1 MVARKERGTVRRR
14 LRLAGLIALFTLAF
28 FPHGSAPAIASSRVS
43 GKVVARELT
52 HPAPAHRDGTLD
64 PVRGVLIAGSD
75 TGATGPGGLVYTS
88 PVLAAGQLFDRIGA
102 HWVAAPGTEETM
114 RVELRTSADA
124 VAWSAWRPAAADED
138 MADTEKNEW
147 YSSPSLVSPSA
158 QYAQYRV
165 WLDNGDPDAVRSIG
179 ITLLDVSD
187 LNASPVSRLLND
199 LGGALSDIARS
210 GEARAAVGATKILTR
225 QDWGADESMM
235 QWSPQYQKQQTKAV
249 IHHTVTDDGGSNV
262 AATIRSIYYFHAV
275 TRGWGDIGYNYLVDK
290 FGNIW
295 TGRQGGDH
303 VIGGHAYGWND
314 GAFGVAAI
322 GDYTTTAPSSALQ
335 GAIANLISLKFSQYG
350 ITDAFGAS
358 YFVHKEQRSDGTWVD
373 VAGTPPNIQ
382 GHRNANYIVG
392 QNGGQ
397 TECPGNQTYNM
408 MDGLKRITQ
417 AALDGGYTQLV
428 QLAPALP
435 RGTFPGAS
443 LVIPTTVTN
452 RGRTA
457 IPAGTAV
464 SYQILKSG
472 AVVLPQGGSAPLP
485 VSLAPGLS
493 TIVNVPFN
501 GPPAGDGYLVR
512 WDLQTSGVWWN
523 TLYNTPFRDMA
534 LRSTDWSA
542 AWISDTVPGQWT
554 AGETKTVSATINNDG
569 GRTWPAGGTNPVKVS
584 YKWTS
589 TATGNVFP
597 GAQLAPL
604 SADVA
609 PGQTV
614 TVTFSV
620 TAPAYPTNYSL
631 RLDLTKVGEFSFG
644 DKGIVPDDTTT
655 AVLLDARATYAPTA
669 VAFSSGQTATVPVT
683 ITNTGA
689 GVFPT
694 TNAQPVNLSY
704 HWSTSSGTTVVWD
717 GARTKLPTD
726 LAPGTSVQLQ
736 ASVTAPPTGGTFTL
750 RFDLVQEGVA
760 WFSAKG
766 NPTGNLGVTVAGPV
780 VKTFGATYQPQVAA
794 LAVSGA
800 QTAVP
805 ITVTNSGNFT
815 WPAAGATPVDLSYH
829 WADSAGRTVVWDGL
843 RTKLAADVPAG
854 GSQSLQAAVQ
864 FPTATGAY
872 TLRWDLVQEGV
883 AWFSGQGVTTYDQA
897 VTVQAQQQATTYGA
911 SYDVSA
917 VPASLPTEMRALV
930 LVSLTNTSSFNWG
943 AGVNLAYHWYDA
955 AGNTV
960 IWDGVRTPLSL
971 APGAS
976 GTVKATV
983 VGPAAPGT
991 YTLRFDVVRE
1001 GIAWFS
1007 GQGVATLPKAI
1018 SVTVPAYGMVFTAA
1032 PASVTLPANGTA
1044 TVPLTVKNTGSL
1056 PWSAAQ
1062 LYSASYHITRW
1073 DDTVVVWDGV
1083 RTPLP
1088 DIAPGQSATIN
1099 VAVRA
1104 PAAGSYVVKFDLV
1117 REGVTWF
1124 SGQGIPTGNV
1134 AALVQ

>member
-1 MVARKERGTVRRR
+1 MRRR

-28 FPHGSAPAIASSRVS
+28 FPHGSAPAVASPRVS

-64 PVRGVLIAGSD
+64 RVGGALIQGAD
-75 TGATGPGGLVYTS
+75 AGATGPGGLVYTS
-88 PVLAAGQLFDRIGA
+88 PALAADQLFDRIGA
-102 HWVAAPGTEETM
+102 HWVAAPGAEASM
-114 RVELRTSADA
+114 HVELRTSADA
-124 VAWSAWRPAAADED
+124 ATWSAWRAADADED
-138 MADTEKNEW
+138 MADADRNEW
-147 YSSPSLVSPSA
+147 YSAPWPAVA
-158 QYAQYRV
+158 GARYAQYRV
-165 WLDNGDPDAVRSIG
+165 WLDGGDPAAVRSIG
-179 ITLLDVSD
+179 ITLMDVSD
-187 LNASPVSRLLND
+187 LNASPVSRLVND
-199 LGGALSDIARS
+199 LAGALSDMARS
-210 GEARAAVGATKILTR
+210 GEAAASVGATQIRTR
-225 QDWGADESMM
+225 EEWGADESLMR
-235 QWSPQYQKQQTKAV
+235 WSPQYQKQHTKAI

-322 GDYTTTAPSSALQ
+322 GDYSTVAPSSALQ
-335 GAIANLISLKFSQYG
+335 GAIANIISLKFSQYG
-350 ITDAFGAS
+350 ITNAFGAD

-373 VAGTPPNIQ
+373 VAGYPPNIQ

-417 AALDGGYTQLV
+417 AALDAGYTQLV
-428 QLAPALP
+428 QLEPALP
-435 RGTFPGAS
+435 RGTFPGSSVQVA
-443 LVIPTTVTN
+443 TKVTN
-452 RGRTA
+452 RGRTM

-464 SYQILKSG
+464 SYQILLRG
-472 AVVLPQGGSAPLP
+472 TVVLAQGGSATLP
-485 VSLAPGLS
+485 VALAPGAS
-493 TIVNVPFN
+493 TSVTVPFS

-512 WDLQTSGVWWN
+512 WDLQSGGTWWN
-523 TLYNTPFRDMA
+523 ALYGAPFRDMA

-542 AWISDTVPGQWT
+542 DWISDTVPGQWN
-554 AGETKTVSATINNDG
+554 AGETTTVTATVNNDG
-569 GRTWPAGGTNPVKVS
+569 GRTWPAGGTNPVKLS

-589 TATGNVFP
+589 TSTGNVFP
-597 GAQLAPL
+597 GAQLAALPG
-604 SADVA
+604 DVL

-614 TVTFSV
+614 TVTFAV
-620 TAPAYPTNYSL
+620 TAPVYPTNYSL
-631 RLDLTKVGEFSFG
+631 RLDLTKVGEFNFG
-644 DKGIVPDDTTT
+644 DKGIAPDDTTT

-669 VAFSSGQTATVPVT
+669 VPFSSGQTAIVPIT
-683 ITNTGA
+683 ITNTGQ

-694 TNAQPVNLSY
+694 TSGQPVTLSY
-704 HWSTSSGTTVVWD
+704 HWADAAGKSIVWD
-717 GARTKLPTD
+717 GVRTTLPAD
-726 LAPGTSVQLQ
+726 LAPGASVQLQ
-736 ASVTAPPTGGTFTL
+736 ASVTAPPTGGAFTL

-760 WFSAKG
+760 WFSTKG
-766 NPTGNLGVTVAGPV
+766 NPTGNLSVNVSGAAA
-780 VKTFGATYQPQVAA
+780 KTFGATYQPQVQA

-815 WPAAGATPVDLSYH
+815 WAAGGATPVDLSYH

-843 RTKLAADVPAG
+843 RSNLAADVPAG
-854 GSQSLQAAVQ
+854 GSQTLQAAVQ
-864 FPTATGAY
+864 FPTAPGTY

-883 AWFSGQGVTTYDQA
+883 AWFSGQGVQTYDQA

-930 LVSLTNTSSFNWG
+930 LVSLTNTSSFAWG
-943 AGVNLAYHWYDA
+943 PAVNGGVNLAYHWYDA

-971 APGAS
+971 AAGAS
-976 GTVKATV
+976 GTVKAAV
-983 VGPAAPGT
+983 VGPATPGT
-991 YTLRFDVVRE
+991 YTLRFDVVQE
-1001 GIAWFS
+1001 GVAWFS

-1018 SVTVPAYGMVFTAA
+1018 SVTVPAYGAVFTAA
-1032 PASVTLPANGTA
+1032 PASVILPANGTA

-1056 PWSAAQ
+1056 AWTASQ
-1062 LYSASYHITRW
+1062 LDDASYHLTRW

-1134 AALVQ
+1134 AAIVQ

>member
-1 MVARKERGTVRRR
+1 MRRR
-14 LRLAGLIALFTLAF
+14 LRLASLIALFTLAF
-28 FPHGSAPAIASSRVS
+28 FPHGSAPAIASPRVS
-43 GKVVARELT
+43 GKVVAKELT

-64 PVRGVLIAGSD
+64 AVGGALIAGSD
-75 TGATGPGGLVYTS
+75 AGSTGPGALVYTS

-102 HWVAAPGTEETM
+102 HWVAAPGTEDTM
-114 RVELRTSADA
+114 HVELRSSADA
-124 VAWSAWRPAAADED
+124 VTWSAWRAADADED
-138 MADTEKNEW
+138 MADTDKNEW
-147 YSSPSLVSPSA
+147 YSSPWPAVPGA
-158 QYAQYRV
+158 RYAQYRV
-165 WLDNGDPDAVRSIG
+165 WLDNGDPDAVRTIG
-179 ITLLDVSD
+179 ITLMDVND
-187 LNASPVSRLLND
+187 LNQSPVSRLMND
-199 LGGALSDIARS
+199 LMGALSDIARS
-210 GEARAAVGATKILTR
+210 GEAAASVGATKILTR
-225 QDWGADESMM
+225 QDWSADETMM
-235 QWSPQYQKQQTKAV
+235 KWSPQYQKQHTKAI
-249 IHHTVTDDGGSNV
+249 IHHTVTDDGGTNV
-262 AATIRSIYYFHAV
+262 AATIRTIYYFHAV

-322 GDYTTTAPSSALQ
+322 GDYTTVAPTSALQ
-335 GAIANLISLKFSQYG
+335 YAIANVISLKFSQYG
-350 ITDAFGAS
+350 IVNAFGAD
-358 YFVHKEQRSDGTWVD
+358 YFVHKEQGSDGVWVD
-373 VAGTPPNIQ
+373 VAGYPPNIQ

-417 AALDGGYTQLV
+417 SALDAGYTQLA

-443 LVIPTTVTN
+443 LLVPTSVTN
-452 RGRTA
+452 RGRTT

-464 SYQILKSG
+464 SYQILQSG
-472 AVVLPQGGSAPLP
+472 TLIQPQGGSATLAAA
-485 VSLAPGLS
+485 LAPGAIA
-493 TIVNVPFN
+493 IVNVPFT
-501 GPPAGDGYLVR
+501 GPAAGDGYLVR
-512 WDLQTSGVWWN
+512 WDLQTGGAWWN
-523 TLYNTPFRDMA
+523 TLYNTPIRDMA

-542 AWISDTVPGQWT
+542 TWVSDTMPAVWS
-554 AGETKTVSATINNDG
+554 AGETKTVTATVLNDG
-569 GRTWPAGGTNPVKVS
+569 GRPWPSGGTNPVKVS

-589 TATGNVFP
+589 TSTGNVIP
-597 GAQLAPL
+597 GAQLATLP
-604 SADVA
+604 SDVA

-614 TVTFSV
+614 TVVFPV
-620 TAPAYPTNYSL
+620 TAPTYPTNYSI
-631 RLDLTKVGEFSFG
+631 RLDLTKVGEFNFG
-644 DKGIVPDDTTT
+644 DKGVAPDDTTT

-669 VAFSSGQTATVPVT
+669 VAFSSGQTATVPIT

-694 TNAQPVNLSY
+694 TSAQPVNLSY
-704 HWSTSSGTTVVWD
+704 HWSTASGTSVLWD
-717 GARTKLPTD
+717 GVRTKLPTD
-726 LAPGTSVQLQ
+726 LAPGASVQLQ

-750 RFDLVQEGVA
+750 RFDLVQEGVT
-760 WFSAKG
+760 WFSGKA
-766 NPTGNLGVTVAGPV
+766 NPTGNLSVTVAGPV
-780 VKTFGATYQPQVAA
+780 IKTYGASYQPQVAA

-805 ITVTNSGNFT
+805 ITVSNSGNFT
-815 WPAAGATPVDLSYH
+815 WPAGGATPVNLSYH
-829 WADSAGRTVVWDGL
+829 WSDSAGNTVVWDGL
-843 RTKLAADVPAG
+843 RTKLSADVAAG
-854 GSQSLQAAVQ
+854 ASQSLQATVQ
-864 FPTATGAY
+864 VPTVAGTY

-883 AWFSGQGVTTYDQA
+883 SWFSGQGVRTYDQP

-911 SYDVSA
+911 SYDLSA
-917 VPASLPTEMRALV
+917 VPSGLPTEMRALV
-930 LVSLTNTSSFNWG
+930 LVSLTNTSSFAWG

-955 AGNTV
+955 AGNTA

-976 GTVKATV
+976 GTVKASV
-983 VGPAAPGT
+983 VGPSTPGA

-1001 GIAWFS
+1001 GVAWFS
-1007 GQGVATLPKAI
+1007 GQGVATQPKAVN
-1018 SVTVPAYGMVFTAA
+1018 VTVPNYGMVFSAA
-1032 PASVTLPANGTA
+1032 PTSVTLPANGSA

-1056 PWSAAQ
+1056 AWTASQ
-1062 LYSASYHITRW
+1062 LYDASYHITRW
-1073 DDTVVVWDGV
+1073 DDSVVVWDGA

-1088 DIAPGQSATIN
+1088 DIAPGQSATIL